1 MVQIGSSASPL
12 PAFPVGRLLLPPS
25 LVARSSSSVS
35 LIDASKEMNQSI
47 KKEEDGGDA
56 QKIIASSSSQAAHQK
71 IITKVKTE
79 SAVTVVTKLEGKC
92 DICEKR
98 DGFQGFN
105 LQVCRVCGV
114 AVHERCYGMSS
125 STTKNSNFV
134 CKACNSV
141 GSQVEVNRPSVLG
154 RTSRTKETIRI
165 DERPTGCVLCDVQDG
180 IHALHPLFD
189 THGKEARQLAIS
201 TEGGGKKLAW
211 VHTLC
216 ANFICTQTGGSVYAC
231 YGNDGRYEDDSD
243 EEYSD
248 EEDRDIRFYSMAT
261 EETGEEWAKIISER
275 RKSILCSVC
284 GKKDNDGD
292 SMRIAV
298 QCCAND
304 ENELIDF
311 KKRHIDRSQCYVGM
325 HVGCSRWKVNPPIVY
340 GRSCAMCYFFDGVD
354 ADEDNYAVPVA
365 NSYCRLHAE
374 EIILNNPKHR
384 AKYNRKEQEKTRKIP
399 NIPTVARTRPRIN
412 KKMVMNNEH
421 RASFK
426 AQRDARKRKSVEKER
441 KRGAGDES
449 PLKRQSVKVI
459 YPVKG
464 KASRAMSDPKLK
476 TDH

>member
-1 MVQIGSSASPL
+1 MNQSIKKEEEDGDDQVIPSRLATPL
-12 PAFPVGRLLLPPS
+12 LGK
-25 LVARSSSSVS
+25 
-35 LIDASKEMNQSI
+35 INQSI
-47 KKEEDGGDA
+47 KKEEDGGA
-56 QKIIASSSSQAAHQK
+56 SSQAAHQ
-71 IITKVKTE
+71 ITTVKTE
-79 SAVTVVTKLEGKC
+79 SAETVITKLDGKC
-92 DICEKR
+92 DICDKK

-105 LQVCRVCGV
+105 LQACRVCGV

-141 GSQVEVNRPSVLG
+141 GSQVEVNKPSVLG

-165 DERPTGCVLCDVQDG
+165 DERPTGCVLCDVHDG
-180 IHALHPLFD
+180 IHALHPLYD
-189 THGKEARQLAIS
+189 THGPEARQLVIS
-201 TEGGGKKLAW
+201 SEGGGKKLAW

-216 ANFICTQTGGSVYAC
+216 ANFICTQTGGSVYAA
-231 YGNDGRYEDDSD
+231 YGTDGRYEDNSD

-248 EEDRDIRFYSMAT
+248 EEDRDIRFYAMAT
-261 EETGEEWAKIISER
+261 DETGKEWAKIISER
-275 RKSILCSVC
+275 RKSILCSIC

-292 SMRIAV
+292 SLRIAV

-325 HVGCSRWKVNPPIVY
+325 HVGCSRWKVNPPMVY

-354 ADEDNYAVPVA
+354 ADEQGQYAAPVA
-365 NSYCRLHAE
+365 NCYCRLHAE

-384 AKYNRKEQEKTRKIP
+384 TKYNNKEQEKTRNIP
-399 NIPTVARTRPRIN
+399 NSPLQRGRPRMN

-426 AQRDARKRKSVEKER
+426 AQRSARKRKSIEKER
-441 KRGAGDES
+441 KRGADES

-464 KASRAMSDPKLK
+464 KSSRALSDPNLK

>member
-1 MVQIGSSASPL
+1 
-12 PAFPVGRLLLPPS
+12 
-25 LVARSSSSVS
+25 
-35 LIDASKEMNQSI
+35 MNQSI
-47 KKEEDGGDA
+47 KKEEEDDDDQVISPQLATPLLG
-56 QKIIASSSSQAAHQK
+56 KINQSIKKEEFGQGQAAHQ
-71 IITKVKTE
+71 ITTVKTE
-79 SAVTVVTKLEGKC
+79 SAETVITKLDGKC
-92 DICEKR
+92 DICDKK

-105 LQVCRVCGV
+105 LQACRVCGV

-141 GSQVEVNRPSVLG
+141 GSQVEVNKPSVLG

-180 IHALHPLFD
+180 FHALHPLYD
-189 THGKEARQLAIS
+189 SHGPEARQLVIS
-201 TEGGGKKLAW
+201 SAGGGKKLAW

-248 EEDRDIRFYSMAT
+248 EEDIDIRFYAMAT
-261 EETGEEWAKIISER
+261 EETGQEWAKIISER
-275 RKSILCSVC
+275 RKSILCSIC

-354 ADEDNYAVPVA
+354 ADEDGDYAAPIA
-365 NSYCRLHAE
+365 NCYCRLHAE

-384 AKYNRKEQEKTRKIP
+384 AKYNSKEQEKTRNIP

-412 KKMVMNNEH
+412 KKMVMDNEH

-426 AQRDARKRKSVEKER
+426 AQRSARKRKSMEKER
-441 KRGAGDES
+441 KRGVADEC
-449 PLKRQSVKVI
+449 PLKRQSVKDAAVI

-464 KASRAMSDPKLK
+464 KSSRAMSDPKLK